1 MVELHR
7 LMKQR
12 ISNYEE
18 AEAFLYELPRFT
30 SKNSLS
36 HTKDLYQRMGNP
48 GAGIPKIHVAGTNG
62 KGSVCAYL
70 QNLLKEYGFRV
81 GGFISPH
88 LVTMHERFV
97 LEGKAAED
105 ALFME
110 SFFAVKDIAD
120 KAFEVGVAYPAFF
133 EFLFLMG
140 MYIFKKEKME
150 VLVLETGLGG
160 RLDATNIFNN
170 TDVCVITHI
179 GLDHCRYLGNT
190 RGAIAAEKAG
200 IIKKDSSVVFLEQN
214 DRAAGIIAEQILK
227 REGISV
233 PLKKEEYSVEKI
245 KHKSIDFSYK
255 SRYYNY
261 ISLIASTD
269 GVYQAENAALA
280 LRAFEVFLEKKQL
293 TEMSVDKMA
302 KAVAGTFWEGRM
314 EEVLS
319 GIYFDGAHNEDGIEV
334 FLESVK
340 AMEIKGRRILCF
352 SAVRDKAYGSMISML
367 HDSGLFACA
376 VVLEMEEERGV
387 CLDELKKYFS
397 QYDDWQTVYLKGAE
411 EGLEKCMEEKGPD
424 DVVYIVGSLYLV
436 GLIKSVLRRNY
447 HD

>member
-1 MVELHR
+1 MAQLQR
-7 LMKQR
+7 LMEQR
-12 ISNYEE
+12 ISTYEE
-18 AEAFLYELPRFT
+18 AEGFLYELPRFT

-36 HTKDLYQRMGNP
+36 HTRDLYRRMGEP
-48 GAGIPKIHVAGTNG
+48 GAAIPRIHVAGTNG

-88 LVTMHERFV
+88 LVTMHERFL
-97 LEGKAAED
+97 LEGEAAED
-105 ALFME
+105 SLFME
-110 SFFAVKDIAD
+110 SFLFVKRIAD
-120 KAFEVGVAYPAFF
+120 KAYKEGIAYPSFF

-140 MYIFKKEKME
+140 MYIFQKGEAE

-160 RLDATNIFNN
+160 RLDATNIFDD
-170 TDVCVITHI
+170 TDICVITHI
-179 GLDHCRYLGNT
+179 GLDHCQYLGST
-190 RGAIAAEKAG
+190 REAITEEKAG
-200 IIKKDSSVVFLEQN
+200 IIKKGAHVVFLEQ
-214 DRAAGIIAEQILK
+214 DEPSGRIITEQTLK
-227 REGISV
+227 REGICT

-293 TEMSVDKMA
+293 TEMSVDKTA

-319 GIYFDGAHNEDGIEV
+319 GIYFDGAHNEDGIEA

-340 AMEIKGRRILCF
+340 AMEVKGRRILCF
-352 SAVRDKAYGSMISML
+352 SAVQDKAYGSMVSML
-367 HDSGLFACA
+367 HDSGAFECA
-376 VVLEMEEERGV
+376 IAVEMEEERGV
-387 CLDELKKYFS
+387 CLDELKRYFS
-397 QYDDWQTVYLKGAE
+397 QYDSWHVIYLKGAE
-411 EGLEKCMEEKGPD
+411 EGLRRCMAEKGPE
-424 DVVYIVGSLYLV
+424 DVVYIVGSLYLI
-436 GLIKSVLRRNY
+436 GLVKSVLRRNY
-447 HD
+447 RD